1 MAKNKVY
8 AYYLEQEYK
17 SGFCTTWDEC
27 KSIIEGKKAKYKGF
41 SSKEEAK
48 IWLESGA
55 EYTKKIKHILIDGIY
70 FDAGTG
76 RGIGVEVRV
85 TDKNGIS
92 LISNIVPKEK
102 INEYGNYLTKE
113 GSTNNFGEL
122 LGCYI
127 ALKIAIKNNIKNI
140 FGDSKLIIDYWSL
153 GRIKK
158 NEIAKETVELSEKVT
173 ALRKEFEINGGTI
186 SHISGDYNPAD
197 LGFHK

>member
-1 MAKNKVY
+1 MPTTY
-8 AYYLEQEYK
+8 AHWRFGNTCIPTLDQDLQTMIRSYREVFDYGVHVPDIFFYYHCL
-17 SGFCTTWDEC
+17 
-27 KSIIEGKKAKYKGF
+27 KA
-41 SSKEEAK
+41 
-48 IWLESGA
+48 
-55 EYTKKIKHILIDGIY
+55 
-70 FDAGTG
+70 
-76 RGIGVEVRV
+76 
-85 TDKNGIS
+85 N
-92 LISNIVPKEK
+92 K